1 MKYMRYISWFLF
13 LHLIWW
19 GFTGMPLWGVGLE
32 TERKVILGLL
42 HVFVFVVSLISWVTE
57 NDCND

>member
-19 GFTGMPLWGVGLE
+19 GFTGMPLWGDDPSESRVVLLW
-32 TERKVILGLL
+32 VIHTFIWGFLAIKDW
-42 HVFVFVVSLISWVTE
+42 VSHDG
-57 NDCND
+57 N